1 MKKLQTKVKKTKTD
15 PELEFTP
22 GMQLILPELSNIGQN
37 MILPSNPI
45 QAPVVVEKVKSKT
58 AKTKDEPKAE
68 NTVYVS
74 SKKIHQPG
82 TAGSFALYSDEH
94 GTMKSAGLGLVY
106 DPDKESLS
114 VAAVDSNSVSID
126 TLNIRRKRVITSSK
140 GEKGD
145 KQGDIVVNENY
156 IYYCTKNYTGKS
168 NIWVRWNVSDSEW

>member
-1 MKKLQTKVKKTKTD
+1 MKKTQTKIKKIKPD
-15 PELEFTP
+15 QQLEFTP
-22 GMQLILPELSNIGQN
+22 GMQLILPELSSISQN
-37 MILPSNPI
+37 MILPNPVPE
-45 QAPVVVEKVKSKT
+45 QVKTKTKTKTKSKT
-58 AKTKDEPKAE
+58 DIDEPKAE
-68 NTVYVS
+68 NSVYIS

-94 GTMKSAGLGLVY
+94 GTLKSAGLGLVY
-106 DPDKESLS
+106 DPDKEILS
-114 VAAVDSNSVSID
+114 VAAIDTNSVSID
-126 TLNIRRKRVITSSK
+126 TLTVRRKRVITSSK